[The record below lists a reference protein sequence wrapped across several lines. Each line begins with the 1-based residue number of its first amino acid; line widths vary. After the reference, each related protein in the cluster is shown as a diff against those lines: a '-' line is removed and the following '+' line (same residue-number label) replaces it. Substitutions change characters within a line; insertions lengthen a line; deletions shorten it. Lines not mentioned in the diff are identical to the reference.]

1 LEIPLSNALAAA
13 AAAAPSYLIRAV
25 DSLKGLGLSVRE
37 PDTAPIAALV
47 RSVAD
52 IDETRAIVIAR
63 TISQQ
68 EVFDMV
74 VADQIAQMNVGTR
87 FEQITKGFD
96 SIRLD
101 AKRMVDQLEDGKI
114 SLGERLSNVIMK
126 VSRGDIADRFDDI
139 RKTYTDVTGDVQK
152 QIEKE
157 KVILDA
163 YANFRG
169 ALKEAE
175 VLAYEILEKA
185 EVRLA
190 DAKAKVDAAAKA
202 IETAADA
209 SQADRARLELARDE
223 ALREFQKEDDRYQ
236 VAKDLADNLRVGYN
250 TTEVTMARLAQS
262 HTAKERIF
270 KQAVIFFSTNTSV
283 LSALKASFTGMA
295 GLHEATQ
302 TVEAMKEGV
311 SKSLE
316 TLAEIG
322 GKVQE
327 AAIRTGYGPTIR
339 ADAVAK
345 LVDSV
350 VSFQER
356 SYEIIGEMR
365 TLSTTNANEIRE
377 SVEKGKKR
385 MAELAT
391 KGAALSVKL

>member
-1 LEIPLSNALAAA
+1 MEIPLSNALATAV
-13 AAAAPSYLIRAV
+13 PSYLVRAV
-25 DSLKGLGLSVRE
+25 DSLKSLGLAPKE
-37 PDTAPIAALV
+37 PNTAPIAALV
-47 RSVAD
+47 RSIAD
-52 IDETRAIVIAR
+52 VDEVRAIVIAR

-74 VADQIAQMNVGTR
+74 VADQISQMTVGER

-101 AKRMVDQLEDGKI
+101 AKRMVDQLQDGKI
-114 SLGERLSNVIMK
+114 SLGERMGNIIMK

-139 RKTYTDVTGDVQK
+139 RKTYTQVTADVQV
-152 QIEKE
+152 QIERE
-157 KVILDA
+157 KVILEA

-175 VLAYEILEKA
+175 ILAYEVLEQA
-185 EVRLA
+185 EKRLA
-190 DAKAKVDAAAKA
+190 DSKAKVDAAAKA
-202 IETAADA
+202 IDDAKDA
-209 SQADRARLELARDE
+209 SQADRARLEMARDE
-223 ALREFQKEDDRYQ
+223 ALRDFQKEDDRYQ

-365 TLSTTNANEIRE
+365 KLSTENANEIKE
-377 SVEKGKKR
+377 TVEAGKKR

-391 KGAALSVKL
+391 RGAAIVVNA